1 MATEDPYPVKAYIAY
16 RHDPL
21 MAYPDPEA
29 LKKIFDKL
37 DLLVSV
43 TFSWSDTAW
52 YADVV
57 LPLSPYLERESI
69 LAGKNGLKP
78 YFFLRQRAVD
88 PLFDTKADWEILGG
102 LARRLALTP
111 LAFDTIED
119 IWEYQLQGTGVSMA
133 DFQATGMVPLAEE
146 PKYRSREELQLQD
159 PFRQDRGH
167 QRPLGKGRGAVAA
180 ALRVAGPAGCRG
192 SSA

>member
-37 DLLVSV
+37 DLLVAV

-78 YFFLRQRAVD
+78 YFFLSQRAVE
-88 PLFDTKADWEILGG
+88 PRFRHQGG
-102 LARRLALTP
+102 L
-111 LAFDTIED
+111 
-119 IWEYQLQGTGVSMA
+119 G
-133 DFQATGMVPLAEE
+133 DF
-146 PKYRSREELQLQD
+146 
-159 PFRQDRGH
+159 
-167 QRPLGKGRGAVAA
+167 GR
-180 ALRVAGPAGCRG
+180 AGPAPGPGAPGLRHD
-192 SSA
+192 